1 MKQSSILCTLALS
14 LGASLLFAPSAS
26 AATLPAQ
33 AEEVTPPEPTA
44 TITSDPPAPT
54 PTESNPPPDETPPP
68 TEENPHLPPA
78 DRCTNLDG
86 PPEIMPA
93 GFEDPDGDKVCTQA
107 PPPPLPQRAASTK
120 TWAGL
125 LMLGHRCSGKGTKVL
140 GGRVV
145 NENTPAACRQAF
157 RRGADGGEWDLQLC
171 DRSFHDS
178 RLDRM
183 TTSRGSVAKC
193 RRTYRARL
201 NRTGRRIPSGSNMLS
216 STYGRFSEMNVKV
229 RTPLSRVEA
238 HVRYAGRVMDQRKLI
253 VTSSEL
259 NVLERATRTSKSVH
273 TNLLSYSADAN
284 CMSLARLA
292 TRSYVDG
299 ILVHYRAVTRQCVQ
313 YMHGLGK
320 TIRVWAVRTADQF
333 SFLKRIGVD
342 GMITGSMWLVGKE

>member
-1 MKQSSILCTLALS
+1 MGRTGVSGI
-14 LGASLLFAPSAS
+14 
-26 AATLPAQ
+26 
-33 AEEVTPPEPTA
+33 
-44 TITSDPPAPT
+44 
-54 PTESNPPPDETPPP
+54 
-68 TEENPHLPPA
+68 
-78 DRCTNLDG
+78 
-86 PPEIMPA
+86 
-93 GFEDPDGDKVCTQA
+93 
-107 PPPPLPQRAASTK
+107 ST
-120 TWAGL
+120 
-125 LMLGHRCSGKGTKVL
+125 
-140 GGRVV
+140 
-145 NENTPAACRQAF
+145 
-157 RRGADGGEWDLQLC
+157 LC

-178 RLDRM
+178 TLDRM
-183 TTSRGSVAKC
+183 TTSRGLVDKC

-201 NRTGRRIPSGSNMLS
+201 NRTGRRIPSGSSMLS
-216 STYGRFSEMNVKV
+216 STYGRFSEMNVKE

-259 NVLERATRTSKSVH
+259 NVLETATRTSNSVH
-273 TNLLSYSADAN
+273 TDLLSYSAGAN